1 MQSADTA
8 SFSPDEFIW
17 QGLTLTDSAARH
29 IIDLCANKPGAK
41 GLRLGVK
48 SSGCAGLGYTLELV
62 DKPVADDL
70 QFSHQGAMLL
80 VPLQAMP
87 FIDGTQVD
95 FVREGVNQV
104 FKFDNP
110 QARHACGC
118 GESFGV
124 E

>member
-1 MQSADTA
+1 MQSANPA
-8 SFSPDEFIW
+8 SFSPDEFVW
-17 QGLTLTDSAARH
+17 KGLTLTDSAAQQ
-29 IIDLCANKPGAK
+29 IKTLAANDPHVK

-48 SSGCAGLGYTLELV
+48 QSGCAGFGYTMDLV
-62 DKPVADDL
+62 KEPVADDL
-70 QFSHQGAMLL
+70 LFTHQGATLY

-95 FVREGVNQV
+95 FVREGLNQV
-104 FKFDNP
+104 FKFNNP
-110 QARHACGC
+110 KAQHACGC

>member
-1 MQSADTA
+1 MQSANPA
-8 SFSPDEFIW
+8 SFSPDDFIW
-17 QGLTLTDSAARH
+17 KGLTLTDSAAQQ
-29 IIDLCANKPGAK
+29 IKALTANDPQVL

-48 SSGCAGLGYTLELV
+48 QSGCAGFGYTMDLV
-62 DKPVADDL
+62 KEPVADDL
-70 QFSHQGAMLL
+70 LFTHQGATLY

-95 FVREGVNQV
+95 FVREGLNQV
-104 FKFDNP
+104 FKFNNP
-110 QARHACGC
+110 KAQHACGC